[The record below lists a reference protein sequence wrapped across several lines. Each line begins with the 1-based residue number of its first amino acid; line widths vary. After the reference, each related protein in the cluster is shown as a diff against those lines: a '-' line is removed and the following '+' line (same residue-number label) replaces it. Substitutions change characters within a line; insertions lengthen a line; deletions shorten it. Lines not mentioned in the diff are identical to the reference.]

1 MNLKMLKQPV
11 KLAPGKG
18 LKFKSPAQEAKK
30 AGELDLGPTP
40 PFHHIEVQHGDI
52 SQPFDFKENEWLTVG
67 DGCGS
72 QKYFSRA
79 DRVKKAVKWGQ
90 LKLFTSELQ
99 FLNKYWD
106 PKAIPSPIIL
116 YIGAAPG
123 NHINFLARMFPQAI
137 FYLYDSQPFDS
148 RLSQLSNVT
157 VTQRYFQDEDIEA
170 FKPFNDRLFLISDI
184 RSLAYEK
191 GFQGIEEYER
201 KNEEMAMEDMNL
213 QMRWV
218 QELQPVKAHL
228 KFRLPYEYKW
238 TDNNSKYTLFLDGDL
253 YKQPWSAPTS
263 TETRL
268 VPDLNLPLRNWD
280 FRVYESM
287 MFYHNNVIREHIKF
301 INPLTNIN
309 ESICAELG
317 LTQDYDSTVF
327 VVTVR
332 DYLMKFS
339 GENDP
344 ESALKLCKAIIE
356 DVGKGVVSLVGLRSG
371 QNNETKLYAIQKAMK
386 EARVDNEDD
395 E

>member
-30 AGELDLGPTP
+30 AGELDLGPTQP
-40 PFHHIEVQHGDI
+40 LHNIDVQHGDI
-52 SQPFDFKENEWLTVG
+52 AQPFDFKENEWLVVG

-106 PKAIPSPIIL
+106 SDAIPEPIIV
-116 YIGAAPG
+116 YVGAAPG
-123 NHINFLARMFPQAI
+123 NHINFLAQMIPQAT
-137 FYLYDSQPFDS
+137 FYLYDSQPFDA
-148 RLSQLSNVT
+148 RLAQRSNVRIA
-157 VTQRYFQDEDIEA
+157 QRYFQQADVDTFKA
-170 FKPFNDRLFLISDI
+170 FKDRLFFISDI

-213 QMRWV
+213 QMKWV
-218 QELQPVKAHL
+218 QELMPVKAHL

-238 TDNNSKYTLFLDGDL
+238 TDKDTKYVLFLDGDL

-263 TETRL
+263 TEARL
-268 VPDLNLPLRNWD
+268 VPDLSLPLRNWD

-301 INPLTNIN
+301 MNPLTNIN
-309 ESICAELG
+309 ESICTELG

-332 DYLMKFS
+332 DYITKFN
-339 GENDP
+339 GDTNP
-344 ESALKLCKAIIE
+344 ESVLKLCKAIIE
-356 DVGKGVVSLVGLRSG
+356 DVGKGVVSIVGLRSG
-371 QNNETKLYAIQKAMK
+371 VNNETKLYAIQRAMK

>member
-30 AGELDLGPTP
+30 AAEPDFGPTAV
-40 PFHHIEVQHGDI
+40 FFDTETARGDI

-67 DGCGS
+67 DGCGN

-106 PKAIPSPIIL
+106 PKAIPNPIVV
-116 YIGAAPG
+116 YVGAAPG
-123 NHINFLARMFPQAI
+123 NHINFLAKMFPQI
-137 FYLYDSQPFDS
+137 TFYLYDSQPFDA
-148 RLSQLSNVT
+148 RLAQLSNVILGL
-157 VTQRYFQDEDIEA
+157 RYFQEEDVEA
-170 FKPFNDRLFLISDI
+170 FKPYSDRLFFISDI
-184 RSLAYEK
+184 RSLEYEK

-201 KNEEMAMEDMNL
+201 KNEEMAMKDMNL
-213 QMRWV
+213 QMKWV
-218 QELQPVKAHL
+218 QELKPVKAHL

-238 TDNNSKYTLFLDGDL
+238 TDKNSKYVLFLDGDL

-268 VPDLNLPLRNWD
+268 VPDLELPLRNWD

-287 MFYHNNVIREHIKF
+287 MFYHNNIVRENIKF

-309 ESICAELG
+309 EPICTELG

-327 VVTVR
+327 VTTVR
-332 DYLMKFS
+332 EYIAKFS
-339 GENDP
+339 GSTEP
-344 ESALKLCKAIIE
+344 ESVLKLCKAIID

-371 QNNETKLYAIQKAMK
+371 MNNEAKLYAIQKAMK
-386 EARVDNEDD
+386 DARIDNEDD